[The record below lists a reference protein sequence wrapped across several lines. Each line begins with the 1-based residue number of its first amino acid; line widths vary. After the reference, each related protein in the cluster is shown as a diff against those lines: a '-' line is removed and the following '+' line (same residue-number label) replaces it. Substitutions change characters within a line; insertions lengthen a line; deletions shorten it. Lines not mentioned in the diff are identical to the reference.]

1 MNNQNK
7 VRSSHNMDDLKYR
20 THCRYFNEYHLKP
33 KNVSIFMFKKL
44 FNKIFKKSKKNTANL
59 YYFENSKKTTNAQ
72 QETEHKQTDIEYS
85 VKNTVSIAPI
95 IRSFD
100 EQYQQDFYDY
110 LLGSS
115 PSVSSSY
122 NDELSKLISE
132 KIENLLKSPKLILD
146 SLPTLPLSLTKIM
159 AQLNNDDFD
168 ANELIK
174 LIQQEP
180 AIAAKVIELANSSYY
195 NRQSKEIN
203 DLKSAFMVL
212 GVNGLSEG
220 VINGFV
226 SRLVPHPSIYFRQ
239 YGQKIWQH
247 SLSTGIT
254 AKALVAKSP
263 LKAHAAQA
271 YFIGLICN
279 LGDLIIYQLLID
291 AFAVVHPDCQPNSV
305 LFKNM
310 MAKNSKRLTYFIAKY
325 WNFPNSILEVLALQ
339 AQVKK
344 SALLPALHKK
354 MPIACFI
361 YEAKVISE
369 LQMRLTQQTIDND
382 YIKEVST
389 LLLFTEQATVQL
401 NLILA
406 NNQLESA

>member
-1 MNNQNK
+1 
-7 VRSSHNMDDLKYR
+7 
-20 THCRYFNEYHLKP
+20 
-33 KNVSIFMFKKL
+33 MFKKL
-44 FNKIFKKSKKNTANL
+44 FSKIFKKSAKSTTNL
-59 YYFENSKKTTNAQ
+59 YYFEESRKAANA
-72 QETEHKQTDIEYS
+72 EEEVEHKQ
-85 VKNTVSIAPI
+85 VSIDYKPVETTVNQAI
-95 IRSFD
+95 IRSFE

-110 LLGSS
+110 LLGPS
-115 PSVSSSY
+115 PTADSAH
-122 NDELSKLISE
+122 NDELSVLITE
-132 KIENLLKSPKLILD
+132 KIESLLKSPKLILD

-212 GVNGLSEG
+212 GVQGLSEG

-247 SLSTGIT
+247 SLCTGVT
-254 AKALVAKSP
+254 AKALVAKSS

-271 YFIGLICN
+271 YFIGLIAN

-291 AFAVVHPDCQPNSV
+291 AFAVVHPDCQPNSA

-310 MAKNSKRLTYFIAKY
+310 MAKNSKKLTYFIAKY
-325 WNFPNSILEVLALQ
+325 WNFPHSILEVLALQ
-339 AQVKK
+339 EKVKK

-369 LQMRLTQQTIDND
+369 LQMRLTQQKIADD
-382 YIKEVST
+382 YLKEVST
-389 LLLFTEQATVQL
+389 SLIFTEQATEH
-401 NLILA
+401 LA
-406 NNQLESA
+406 ATLAENKRENAS